1 MTEIADRY
9 RRLAGAFAATVAAVP
24 ADRWASPSPCDGW
37 TARDVVGHV
46 VDTQGMFLGF
56 VGGSLGDVPAVAEDP
71 AGAWRVASGS
81 VQAALDDPAVA
92 TSTFQG
98 FQGETTFESA
108 VDRFLNFD
116 LVVHRWDL
124 ARATGGDEQVDAE
137 DAERVIV
144 GANEFGEMLR
154 GPGVCG
160 PEVPVPAGADP
171 TTRMLAIV
179 GRAV

>member
-1 MTEIADRY
+1 MTETADRY
-9 RRLAGAFAATVAAVP
+9 RRLAGAFATTVAGVP
-24 ADRWASPSPCDGW
+24 GDRWASPSPCAGW
-37 TARDVVGHV
+37 TAQDVVGHV

-56 VGGSLGDVPAVAEDP
+56 IGGSVGDAPAVADDP
-71 AGAWRVASGS
+71 AGAWRVASAA

-98 FQGETTFESA
+98 FQGETTFEAA

-124 ARATGGDEQVDAE
+124 ARATGGDEHIDTE
-137 DAERVIV
+137 DAERVIA
-144 GANEFGEMLR
+144 GAAGFGDMLR

-160 PEVPVPAGADP
+160 PEVAVAADADP
-171 TTRMLAIV
+171 ATRMLAIV
-179 GRAV
+179 GRAA